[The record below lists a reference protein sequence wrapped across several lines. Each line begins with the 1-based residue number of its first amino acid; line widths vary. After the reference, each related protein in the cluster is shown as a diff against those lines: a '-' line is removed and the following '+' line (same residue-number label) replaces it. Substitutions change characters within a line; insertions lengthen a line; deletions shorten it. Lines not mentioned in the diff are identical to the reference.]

1 MKRNII
7 AALAA
12 TTLVL
17 SACGG
22 SKTEESVIAEPT
34 VTLDT
39 IDQRL
44 SYIVGTN
51 MAKQFSRDGVELDVA
66 ALSLA
71 IADAKADKPSQISD
85 EEVAKTIAALQER
98 AQAKQKADAEAL
110 TEKNKTEGA
119 AYLAENGKK
128 EGVITTESGLQ
139 YKEVTAGEGAKP
151 TAEDTVTVHYKGTL
165 VDGTVFDSSYDRGE
179 PASFP
184 VGGVIPGWVEAL
196 QLMNIGDKF
205 ELAIPSELAY
215 GPGGTGQ
222 AIGPHAALLFEV
234 ELIAIAEKPAEEKK

>member
-22 SKTEESVIAEPT
+22 NKTEEPVVAEPT
-34 VTLDT
+34 VTLET

-71 IADAKADKPSQISD
+71 IADIKADKPSQISD

-98 AQAKQKADAEAL
+98 AQTKQKADAEAL
-110 TEKNKTEGA
+110 AEKNKAEGA
-119 AYLAENGKK
+119 AYLAENGRKK
-128 EGVITTESGLQ
+128 
-139 YKEVTAGEGAKP
+139 A
-151 TAEDTVTVHYKGTL
+151 
-165 VDGTVFDSSYDRGE
+165 
-179 PASFP
+179 
-184 VGGVIPGWVEAL
+184 
-196 QLMNIGDKF
+196 
-205 ELAIPSELAY
+205 
-215 GPGGTGQ
+215 
-222 AIGPHAALLFEV
+222 
-234 ELIAIAEKPAEEKK
+234 